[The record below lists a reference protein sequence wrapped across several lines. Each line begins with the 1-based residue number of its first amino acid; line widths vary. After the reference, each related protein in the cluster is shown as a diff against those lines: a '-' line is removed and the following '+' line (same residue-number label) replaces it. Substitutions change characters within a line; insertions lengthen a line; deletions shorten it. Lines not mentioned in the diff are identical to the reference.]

1 MVTLT
6 CSAAPPLS
14 VCGRWLDFFFGN
26 KLLLHNPSLIEKLCF
41 FWKWFAFP
49 HCCRF
54 WPAIFFLLFEFV
66 SHLVFSSSAILLCC
80 AVRCF
85 PYPHYCFIIVLYH
98 IYLYYYYIYLQ
109 NFTCTSIYILICYN
123 YLLFFHCKSLCRAVY
138 PPPPSIGLF
147 SHAVAMVENT
157 REETSERQKS
167 PTCCESWPN
176 CQSPGAHCK
185 AQSNIKRLHTQ
196 THTAHLLHS
205 RFSEWN
211 IFIR

>member
-1 MVTLT
+1 MFLLKTVRF
-6 CSAAPPLS
+6 SRAAAVSGL
-14 VCGRWLDFFFGN
+14 
-26 KLLLHNPSLIEKLCF
+26 
-41 FWKWFAFP
+41 
-49 HCCRF
+49 RF
-54 WPAIFFLLFEFV
+54 FFLLFEFV